1 MLFDQLKYIFS
12 LIYLIYFLSKL
23 SIFRTEKKNQFL
35 QVYSYIMIR
44 IKPEQDVTKRK
55 AGVFRVYHLFF
66 I

>member
-23 SIFRTEKKNQFL
+23 SIFRTEKKKKFL